1 MSQEDSTPTGK
12 PQTPPNMQRTEGKSV
27 DMAKSQKVFLDAQ
40 ETAWWERVGKA
51 TEAYNAM
58 HQSYA
63 TDYHLA
69 PEEVAAAVY
78 LENLNMREFYPAE
91 LGGMKGYDD
100 LCKAVW
106 TWFEQQK
113 KKGD

>member
-1 MSQEDSTPTGK
+1 MPGLQEKGK
-12 PQTPPNMQRTEGKSV
+12 EMKIPDDMKRVDGQSV
-27 DMAKSQKVFLDAQ
+27 DMDKSKKVFQEAQ
-40 ETAWWERVGKA
+40 ENAWWERVGKA
-51 TEAYNAM
+51 TEAFNAM
-58 HQSYA
+58 HLSYA
-63 TDYHLA
+63 KDFHIT

-91 LGGMKGYDD
+91 MGGKEGYDE

-106 TWFEQQK
+106 SWFEQQK

>member
-1 MSQEDSTPTGK
+1 MIK
-12 PQTPPNMQRTEGKSV
+12 TEGKSV

-51 TEAYNAM
+51 TEAFNAM

-91 LGGMKGYDD
+91 LGGIKGYDD
-100 LCKAVW
+100 MCKAVW